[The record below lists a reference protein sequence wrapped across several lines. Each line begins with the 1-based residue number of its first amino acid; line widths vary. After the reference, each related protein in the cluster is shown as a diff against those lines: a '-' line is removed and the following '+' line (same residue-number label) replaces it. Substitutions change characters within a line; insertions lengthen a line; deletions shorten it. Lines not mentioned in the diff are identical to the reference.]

1 MVVGSS
7 LRPSSLATAAFALVV
22 VGASWLWRRFPVDDA
37 YITFRYARNLAWGE
51 GLVFNPGEWV
61 LGTTSALWAA
71 LLSLCSLVGLD
82 IEQAAVLGGGLI
94 ASATIALFLI
104 CVARV
109 SGLRAFGWAAVVAL
123 YYPLSV
129 VTLSGMETAAYS
141 FVVGAGLLQFSRGRL
156 GLGALL
162 AVAATLLRPDG
173 ILVIL
178 TGFLSAP
185 SAPLRARLKALAGY
199 SLMLAPFLVFSY
211 LTYGSVLPHS
221 VEAKRLLYAVPVWK
235 NALFFLEALSQSPL
249 DAVLLCAGA
258 AGLLFAARERD
269 LRIFVAWGV
278 LYSLGIIASGIKPV
292 FFWYF
297 GPLWLLLLTVG
308 IEGLRR
314 GFKDA
319 LPTTRQRFLAPA
331 LATITLAAIGLDG
344 AQRAPGLDPAE
355 VRESAYRQAIGQ
367 VGAEI
372 QHNDLVLMSE
382 IGILGYGLP
391 QARVLDSAGIVSP
404 EVSTIIAAAQ
414 KELGRSFEIA
424 DGCPWLPTL
433 LARFNPKWI
442 IGARDQLSLSK
453 LEQDPAFA
461 SQYSLVAEWEN
472 GAFGGVVLYRRKDP
486 MK

>member
-1 MVVGSS
+1 MPAGSS
-7 LRPSSLATAAFALVV
+7 QRLSYLATAGCALLL
-22 VGASWLWRRFPVDDA
+22 VGVSWLWRRLPVDDA
-37 YITFRYARNLAWGE
+37 YITFRYARNLASGE

-71 LLSLCSLVGLD
+71 LLSLCPLVGLE

-94 ASATIALFLI
+94 AAASIALFLTCI
-104 CVARV
+104 ART
-109 SGLRAFGWAAVVAL
+109 SGLKALVWAAIIAL

-129 VTLSGMETAAYS
+129 VTFSGMETAAYS

-162 AVAATLLRPDG
+162 ALAATLLRPDG
-173 ILVIL
+173 VLVII
-178 TGFLSAP
+178 TGLLFAH
-185 SAPLRARLKALAGY
+185 AVPLRSRLKALAGY
-199 SLMLAPFLVFSY
+199 SLMLAPFLLFSY
-211 LTYGSVLPHS
+211 TTYGSVLPHS
-221 VEAKRLLYAVPVWK
+221 VEAKRLLYAVPIWK

-249 DAVLLCAGA
+249 DSVLLCAGA

-269 LRIFVAWGV
+269 LQIFVAWGA

-319 LPTTRQRFLAPA
+319 LPAARQRLLTPA
-331 LATITLAAIGLDG
+331 LATITLAAIGLDI

-355 VRESAYRQAIGQ
+355 VRESAYRQAIGEA
-367 VGAEI
+367 GAEI
-372 QHNDLVLMSE
+372 QPNDLVLMSE

-404 EVSTIIAAAQ
+404 QVSAIIAAAH

-433 LARFNPKWI
+433 LARFAPTWI

-453 LEQDPAFA
+453 LEQDPAFT
-461 SQYSLVAEWEN
+461 SSYSIVGEWEK
-472 GAFGGVVLYRRKDP
+472 GAFGGVVVYRRRLP
-486 MK
+486 